1 MKTIRLRG
9 TEYLAG
15 SRKGKPVPVEFESFR
30 AAKIRAEE
38 LGPEWIPVL
47 RSQYA
52 TYADLSLPESQR
64 SGSARVARVHD
75 SEAVLAAQKVPEAK
89 TLDELLRLHGY
100 PSYSQIRDRDDDDD
114 EETHLRHMKQIE
126 DRTPRLLGTPL
137 REQRIQPPQLHQLP
151 QLRFSRRCRGRD
163 HPVGPGRPGLHRQT
177 KSALVR
183 GQHGK

>member
-100 PSYSQIRDRDDDDD
+100 PSYSQIRDRDDDD

-126 DRTPRLLGTPL
+126 DRIASVRSNRHLPFLPCRACGERRLGCWSGQDGITLCVNQPR
-137 REQRIQPPQLHQLP
+137 
-151 QLRFSRRCRGRD
+151 
-163 HPVGPGRPGLHRQT
+163 
-177 KSALVR
+177 
-183 GQHGK
+183 